1 MALIIK
7 PKGTNT
13 IEIPGAD
20 IQLVDLYVRIEF
32 AGRADGKSI
41 EFAPMGYKSK
51 AKFIEGK
58 PLPTN
63 IQMQT
68 LQVEIDTAVES
79 QSIETAHKYAKLYFE
94 QLGYD
99 VIVDLQSSGNE

>member
-7 PKGTNT
+7 PKDKNV

-20 IQLVDLYVRIEF
+20 IQLKELYVRIEF

-41 EFAPMGYKSK
+41 EFAPMGFLSK
-51 AKFIEGK
+51 AKFDEGK
-58 PLPTN
+58 PVTTN
-63 IQMQT
+63 LVMQT
-68 LQVEIDTAVES
+68 LSTPIDTTVEK
-79 QSIETAHKYAKLYFE
+79 QSVETAHKYAKLYFE

-99 VIVDLQSSGNE
+99 VTIEL